1 MGAAPSLLQ
10 LFESDAATENGTR
23 IMEDDVTS
31 ALMSVYRQAD
41 VAFERGKGM
50 EIYDTAGRRYL
61 DFNAGIAVSCLGHA
75 HPHLVKTLQD
85 QAAKLWH
92 TSNLYRIPHQDRL
105 AERLV
110 AATFADKCFFV
121 NSGVEA
127 IECAIKTARKY
138 FYDKGQPDKNRII
151 TLDSAFHG
159 RSLAAIS
166 AAGQEKLVTGFG
178 PLLPGFD
185 HVEPGNL
192 AAVEN
197 AITPQTAAILVEP
210 IQGEGGIRPL
220 SDSFMQGLRAL
231 CDKHD
236 MLLVLDEIQCG
247 MGRTGKMFAFEWSG
261 ITPDIVALAKGI
273 GGGFPFGACLATERA
288 ASGMTPGS
296 HGTTY
301 GGNPLAMAVG
311 NAVLDELLKPGFL
324 DHVAEMAAYLKER
337 LDDFAARHHNLVED
351 VRGKGLM
358 MGIKLRG
365 LDPRQTV
372 AAALKNGLLLA
383 PAGDNVIRIL
393 PPLIVEKAHVDE
405 AMGILETTLTG
416 LAKEADAAVG

>member
-1 MGAAPSLLQ
+1 M
-10 LFESDAATENGTR
+10 
-23 IMEDDVTS
+23 TS
-31 ALMSVYRQAD
+31 ALMSVYRQMD
-41 VAFERGKGM
+41 VAFEHGKGM
-50 EIYDTAGRRYL
+50 EIFDVSGRRYL
-61 DFNAGIAVSCLGHA
+61 DFNAGIAVSSLGHA

-92 TSNLYRIPHQDRL
+92 TSNLYRIAHQDRL

-110 AATFADKCFFV
+110 AHTFADKCFFV

-127 IECAIKTARKY
+127 IECALKTARKY
-138 FYDKGQPDKNRII
+138 FYDQGAYDKNRII
-151 TLDSAFHG
+151 TLNNAFHG

-166 AAGQEKLVTGFG
+166 AAGQEKLVTGFA
-178 PLLPGFD
+178 PLLSGFD
-185 HVEPGNL
+185 RVEPGDL
-192 AAVEN
+192 DAMEN
-197 AITPQTAAILVEP
+197 AITEQTAAILVEP

-220 SDSFMQGLRAL
+220 SDSYMQGLRAL

-236 MLLVLDEIQCG
+236 LLLVLDEIQTG
-247 MGRTGKMFAFEWSG
+247 MGRTGRMFAFEWSG

-324 DHVAEMAAYLKER
+324 DHVNAVSAYLHDR
-337 LDDFAARHHNLVED
+337 LHDFAAHHRDVVES

-358 MGIKLRG
+358 VGVKLRG
-365 LDPRQTV
+365 IDPRQTV
-372 AAALKNGLLLA
+372 AAALDNGLLLA
-383 PAGDNVIRIL
+383 PAGDNVVRIL
-393 PPLIVEKAHVDE
+393 PPLIVERTHVDE
-405 AMGILETTLTG
+405 ALDLFGKTLRELSANEVKNTG
-416 LAKEADAAVG
+416 

>member
-1 MGAAPSLLQ
+1 
-10 LFESDAATENGTR
+10 
-23 IMEDDVTS
+23 MEGDVTS

-41 VAFERGKGM
+41 VAFEHGKGM
-50 EIYDTAGRRYL
+50 EIFDVSGRRYL

-75 HPHLVKTLQD
+75 HPHLVKTLQE

-105 AERLV
+105 ADRFV
-110 AATFADKCFFV
+110 AHTFADKCFFV

-127 IECAIKTARKY
+127 IECAIKTVRKY
-138 FYDKGQPDKNRII
+138 FYDQGKHDKNRII
-151 TLDSAFHG
+151 TLNSSFHG

-166 AAGQEKLVTGFG
+166 AAGQEKLVTGFA
-178 PLLPGFD
+178 PLLSGFD
-185 HVEPGNL
+185 RVEPNDL
-192 AAVEN
+192 AAMES
-197 AITPQTAAILVEP
+197 AITAQTAAILVEP

-220 SDSFMQGLRAL
+220 SDAYMQGLRAL

-236 MLLVLDEIQCG
+236 LLLVLDEIQTG

-261 ITPDIVALAKGI
+261 ITPDVVALAKGI

-324 DHVAEMAAYLKER
+324 EHVNEVAAYLHER
-337 LDDFAARHHNLVED
+337 LNDFAERHHNIVEA

-358 MGIKLRG
+358 VGVKLRG
-365 LDPRQTV
+365 VDSREAV
-372 AAALKNGLLLA
+372 AAALKNGLLIA
-383 PAGDNVIRIL
+383 PAGENVIRVL
-393 PPLIVEKAHVDE
+393 PPLIVERSHVDE
-405 AMGILETTLTG
+405 ALILLEKTLYELSPIEQENTG
-416 LAKEADAAVG
+416 

>member
-1 MGAAPSLLQ
+1 
-10 LFESDAATENGTR
+10 
-23 IMEDDVTS
+23 
-31 ALMSVYRQAD
+31 MSVYRQAE
-41 VAFERGKGM
+41 VAFDHGKGAY
-50 EIYDTAGRRYL
+50 IFDVNGRQYL
-61 DFNAGIAVSCLGHA
+61 DFNAGIAVSSLGHA

-110 AATFADKCFFV
+110 ENTFAEKCFFV

-138 FYDKGQPDKNRII
+138 FYDKGQPEKNRII
-151 TLDSAFHG
+151 TLEGAFHG
-159 RSLAAIS
+159 RSMAAIS

-185 HVEPGNL
+185 RVIPGDL
-192 AAVEN
+192 EAMKM
-197 AITPQTAAILVEP
+197 AITPETAAIMVEP
-210 IQGEGGIRPL
+210 VQGEGGVNPL
-220 SDSFMQGLRAL
+220 SDAYMQGVRAL
-231 CDKHD
+231 CDEHG
-236 MLLVLDEIQCG
+236 LLMICDEIQCG

-261 ITPDIVALAKGI
+261 ITPDIVAAAKGI
-273 GGGFPFGACLATERA
+273 GGGFPFGACLATAEA

-324 DHVAEMAAYLKER
+324 DHVIDIAAYLKAA
-337 LDDFAARHHNLVED
+337 LDDFASRHHNVVEA
-351 VRGKGLM
+351 VRGRGLM
-358 MGIKLRG
+358 LGVKLRG
-365 LDPRQTV
+365 LDPRETV
-372 AAALKNGLLLA
+372 AAALANGLLVA
-383 PAGDNVIRIL
+383 PAGDNVIRLL
-393 PPLIVEKAHVDE
+393 PPLIIERPQVDE
-405 AMGILETTLTG
+405 AMVLLEKTLASLTQDV
-416 LAKEADAAVG
+416 ENDAG

>member
-1 MGAAPSLLQ
+1 M
-10 LFESDAATENGTR
+10 
-23 IMEDDVTS
+23 TS

-50 EIYDTAGRRYL
+50 EIFDVSGRRYL

-75 HPHLVKTLQD
+75 HPHLVTTLQD

-110 AATFADKCFFV
+110 ANSFADKCFFV

-127 IECAIKTARKY
+127 IECALKTVRKY
-138 FYDKGQPDKNRII
+138 FYDQGKPEKNRII
-151 TLDSAFHG
+151 TLNSAFHG

-166 AAGQEKLVTGFG
+166 AAGQEKLVTGFS
-178 PLLPGFD
+178 PLLSGFD
-185 HVEPGNL
+185 RVEPGDL
-192 AAVEN
+192 AAMEA

-220 SDSFMQGLRAL
+220 SEEYMQGLRAL

-247 MGRTGKMFAFEWSG
+247 MGRTGKMFAYEWSG

-324 DHVAEMAAYLKER
+324 DHVNEIAAYLKER
-337 LDDFAARHHNLVED
+337 LDDFAQRNHNLVET

-358 MGIKLRG
+358 IGVKLRG
-365 LDPRQTV
+365 VESRPAV
-372 AAALKNGLLLA
+372 AAALANGLLVA
-383 PAGDNVIRIL
+383 PAGDNVVRLL
-393 PPLIVEKAHVDE
+393 PPLIVERAHVDE
-405 AMGILETTLTG
+405 ALELLEKTLLG
-416 LAKEADAAVG
+416 LAAVEQEKSG